1 MFLSR
6 TVRNVHRMHTAVKLN
21 EVIRENSSDARLVI
35 VNLPPLPKRK
45 AGDKSE
51 LHCILHQSHRRMA
64 VYGI

>member
-1 MFLSR
+1 
-6 TVRNVHRMHTAVKLN
+6 MHTAVKLN